1 MSFDWTEKS
10 KEKYFRKARKI
21 VREAGY
27 KDILQVDKKQFGIA
41 PGKVKVFFQ
50 PVDRFR
56 SAERWKQAKEDIFG
70 LKEHSQRNI
79 SWISRK
85 EKTLYIHPYIEMDMD
100 RKDAK

>member
-1 MSFDWTEKS
+1 MSFDWSEKS

-70 LKEHSQRNI
+70 LKEYSLRLNGL
-79 SWISRK
+79 SRK
-85 EKTLYIHPYIEMDMD
+85 AKTLYIHPYIEMDMD
-100 RKDAK
+100 RKDTK

>member
-50 PVDRFR
+50 PVDRFK
-56 SAERWKQAKEDIFG
+56 SAERWKQAKKDIFG
-70 LKEHSQRNI
+70 LKEYSQRINGL
-79 SWISRK
+79 S
-85 EKTLYIHPYIEMDMD
+85 LYIHPYIELDMD